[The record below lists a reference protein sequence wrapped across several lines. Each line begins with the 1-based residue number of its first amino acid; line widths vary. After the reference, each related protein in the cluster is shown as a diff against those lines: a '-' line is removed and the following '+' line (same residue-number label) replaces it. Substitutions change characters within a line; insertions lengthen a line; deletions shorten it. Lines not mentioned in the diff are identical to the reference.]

1 MDESHAG
8 IKIPGR
14 KSNNLRYVDSITA
27 VVESEEEL
35 KKKPLYQSEKEGLEL
50 NIQKSKMIAS
60 GPITSWQMDGEN
72 SRNSD
77 RFYFLGLQNHWGQT
91 LHPQN

>member
-1 MDESHAG
+1 MDESQAG

>member
-1 MDESHAG
+1 MDESQAG

-77 RFYFLGLQNHWGQT
+77 RFYFLGLQNHWGWWLQ
-91 LHPQN
+91 P